1 MQLTSS
7 LAAEEAEKR
16 SAVAGVVADTLLQ
29 RAEDYIH
36 AHLKES
42 FSLLDLTEAVATSPS
57 TLLRTFNTHHG
68 VSPMQY
74 VKRLRLKAVRRSL
87 SFADPQTT
95 TVGHVA
101 VGFGFRQLGRFSA
114 QYRDAFGEFPSVT
127 LRRHRQPG
135 VHEL

>member
-1 MQLTSS
+1 MQS
-7 LAAEEAEKR
+7 
-16 SAVAGVVADTLLQ
+16 
-29 RAEDYIH
+29 AEDYIH

-42 FSLLDLTEAVATSPS
+42 FSLLDLTEAVGTSPS
-57 TLLRTFNTHHG
+57 SLLRAFNTHHG

-74 VKRLRLKAVRRSL
+74 VKRLRLQAVRRSL
-87 SFADPQTT
+87 SSADPQTT

-101 VGFGFRQLGRFSA
+101 VDFGFRQLGRFSA

-127 LRRHRQPG
+127 LRRNRQPG